1 MQGSTID
8 TAQVELNHSPVAH
21 ATTHHHAH
29 PDHRVFGLL
38 VFLFSEGML
47 FLGLFAAYL
56 TFRTVATSW
65 PPAGT
70 PELEILLPGIN
81 TIILVS
87 SSFVIHQAD
96 AAIKRDDIKSVRWW
110 FLATFIMGAVFL
122 CGQIYEYN
130 HLEFGL
136 TTNLFA
142 STFYVLTGF
151 HGFHVFVG
159 LTIIALVGLR
169 SLKPGAFLGGKHY
182 GIEAASI
189 YWHFV
194 DIIWIILFLLLYIL

>member
-8 TAQVELNHSPVAH
+8 TAQVELNHSAIAH
-21 ATTHHHAH
+21 AGTHHHDH

-81 TIILVS
+81 TAILVS